1 MALFLCK
8 FTAACLNALQLKKLD
23 FKWQLFFF
31 TFRVNCY
38 KPTFILFAFKLRDDT
53 SLIILRT
60 LIMMWKNEIMLTFY
74 AYYLMS
80 MRELESIRLQSF
92 RSKLSNKDDFSTFL
106 KFWLPGHCA
115 KSESAALLFSNKQRL
130 AWTVL
135 KVSLIS
141 IIK

>member
-53 SLIILRT
+53 SLIIL
-60 LIMMWKNEIMLTFY
+60 IKDMIWKKEIMLTFF
-74 AYYLMS
+74 AYQCLIVSYNLTD
-80 MRELESIRLQSF
+80 
-92 RSKLSNKDDFSTFL
+92 SNPSDQNYQTKMILALFL

-115 KSESAALLFSNKQRL
+115 KSESAALLFSNKQRP

>member
-53 SLIILRT
+53 SLITLRIWSEK
-60 LIMMWKNEIMLTFY
+60 LCSLFCLLMLD
-74 AYYLMS
+74 S
-80 MRELESIRLQSF
+80 ELQSNRLQSF
-92 RSKLSNKDDFSTFL
+92 RSKLSNKDDFSTF
-106 KFWLPGHCA
+106 FWNFDFQA
-115 KSESAALLFSNKQRL
+115 IVQNQSQLLYYLATNKGQHGQCS
-130 AWTVL
+130 
-135 KVSLIS
+135 KYP
-141 IIK
+141 